1 MSVLLFFFLKS
12 MGKVRVSAEDEAKGM
27 DETHHGGKA
36 YEYMSPPPPP
46 KKMKSVSKIL
56 LNVESRISIINPYLS
71 DCSIFYDAFKVEI
84 EGRKAH
90 AFLDM

>member
-1 MSVLLFFFLKS
+1 MRLKPWRK
-12 MGKVRVSAEDEAKGM
+12 GLRVHESSSSKKDEICFKDLAQ
-27 DETHHGGKA
+27 
-36 YEYMSPPPPP
+36 
-46 KKMKSVSKIL
+46 
-56 LNVESRISIINPYLS
+56 SRNQNLRIAIINPYLS

>member
-1 MSVLLFFFLKS
+1 MYNLESTCQVF
-12 MGKVRVSAEDEAKGM
+12 KVN
-27 DETHHGGKA
+27 
-36 YEYMSPPPPP
+36 Y
-46 KKMKSVSKIL
+46 
-56 LNVESRISIINPYLS
+56 RISIINPYLS

>member
-1 MSVLLFFFLKS
+1 MSGLLFFFLKS
-12 MGKVRVSAEDEAKGM
+12 MGKVRASAEDEAKGM

-56 LNVESRISIINPYLS
+56 LNDVQSRIYVSGI
-71 DCSIFYDAFKVEI
+71 
-84 EGRKAH
+84 
-90 AFLDM
+90 

>member
-1 MSVLLFFFLKS
+1 
-12 MGKVRVSAEDEAKGM
+12 
-27 DETHHGGKA
+27 
-36 YEYMSPPPPP
+36 MSPPPPP

-56 LNVESRISIINPYLS
+56 LNLESRISIINPYLS

>member
-36 YEYMSPPPPP
+36 YEYMSPPPP
-46 KKMKSVSKIL
+46 KKMKSVSKIFAQ
-56 LNVESRISIINPYLS
+56 SRNQYINNKSVFIGL
-71 DCSIFYDAFKVEI
+71 
-84 EGRKAH
+84 
-90 AFLDM
+90 

>member
-36 YEYMSPPPPP
+36 YEYMSPPK

-71 DCSIFYDAFKVEI
+71 DWSIFYDAFKVEI